1 MVEPFAT
8 AVFAK
13 TVTLYPVFVLLGGN
27 FGFAPLGGEVEREGE
42 RHADDPADRPGE
54 PDARGGK
61 RGLRQGERQ
70 HDAQDKVGERGDH
83 EAPHHARAAEHAVGN
98 EFCRDEEIE
107 RRDDAQKLHAD
118 IHCLA
123 GGAVEEDIDQ
133 PAPRAEIERDD
144 RHAERKHQHEP
155 CAEARLDAVILP
167 CAEVLRREAGHA
179 VAERGE

>member
-13 TVTLYPVFVLLGGN
+13 AVTLYPVFVFLGGN
-27 FGFAPLGGEVEREGE
+27 FGFAPLGGEVERKRE

-107 RRDDAQKLHAD
+107 RRDDA
-118 IHCLA
+118 
-123 GGAVEEDIDQ
+123 
-133 PAPRAEIERDD
+133 
-144 RHAERKHQHEP
+144 
-155 CAEARLDAVILP
+155 
-167 CAEVLRREAGHA
+167 
-179 VAERGE
+179 